1 MGKLSDQ
8 EFGRLSRRLSE
19 VLQRTDKGILS
30 LDLVMTGLQL
40 ILNEQVKSG
49 VYGDEDSSNVF
60 MVRVNHDLSI
70 REMIKLGEYQKVS
83 LELSELAV
91 RALTYGFSGEEEV
104 RIQLFH
110 FGRPM
115 ISTNVLEELKKS
127 GCRPATIVELLAIG
141 AQHHSRQK
149 QYRLATIDALVK
161 VPMLNELE
169 LDSEGDAQVSHV
181 EAIANLP
188 GVCLFTSKNTGER
201 ILAEFSGYL
210 NWSGDFR
217 FPAVHL

>member
-8 EFGRLSRRLSE
+8 ELGRLSRRLSE
-19 VLQRTDKGILS
+19 VLQRTDKGILG
-30 LDLVMTGLQL
+30 LDSVMTGLQL
-40 ILNEQVKSG
+40 ILNEQIKLG
-49 VYGDEDSSNVF
+49 GYRDEDGGNMF
-60 MVRVNHDLSI
+60 MIRVNHDLSI
-70 REMIKLGEYQKVS
+70 KEMIKLGEYQKIS

-91 RALTYGFSGEEEV
+91 RALTHGFSGEEEI

-110 FGRPM
+110 FGRTM
-115 ISTNVLEELKKS
+115 SSAEVVEELKKS

-141 AQHHSRQK
+141 AQHPSRQK

-161 VPMLNELE
+161 VPVLNELE
-169 LDSEGDAQVSHV
+169 LDTDGDAQVSHV

-210 NWSGDFR
+210 SWSGDFR